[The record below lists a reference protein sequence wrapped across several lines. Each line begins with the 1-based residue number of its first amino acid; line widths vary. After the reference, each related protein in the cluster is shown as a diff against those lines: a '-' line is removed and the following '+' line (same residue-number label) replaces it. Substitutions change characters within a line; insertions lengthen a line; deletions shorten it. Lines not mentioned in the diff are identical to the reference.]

1 MTTFLYTILFA
12 IILII
17 LGLLA
22 LGIGWLITGR
32 QKLKRGTCGYD
43 PNQLK
48 KQKEQEQCGK
58 DPSCPVCSPKIK
70 KINPTSKEDL

>member
-48 KQKEQEQCGK
+48 NKKSK
-58 DPSCPVCSPKIK
+58 NSAVKTPPALYAAPK
-70 KINPTSKEDL
+70 